1 LKAVTIL
8 DTGPLVTF
16 LAAGLKHHDWVCE
29 QWQRLHP
36 PFITCEPVLTEAAFL
51 LKREGREADA
61 LFVLLERG
69 VLRIG
74 LEIEDQLPDLRTLMR
89 RYRDR
94 PMSLADACL
103 VRLAELHPGGVIFT
117 LDTDFRIY
125 RRHGNKVI
133 PLLMP
138 EE

>member
-1 LKAVTIL
+1 M
-8 DTGPLVTF
+8 
-16 LAAGLKHHDWVCE
+16 
-29 QWQRLHP
+29 
-36 PFITCEPVLTEAAFL
+36 TCEPVLTEAAFL
-51 LKREGREADA
+51 LKREGKDTDA
-61 LFVLLERG
+61 IFALLERG

-74 LEIEDQLPDLRTLMR
+74 LEIEDQLEDLRTLMR

-103 VRLAELHPGGVIFT
+103 VRLAELHPGSVIFT

-133 PLLMP
+133 PVLMP
-138 EE
+138 

>member
-1 LKAVTIL
+1 M
-8 DTGPLVTF
+8 
-16 LAAGLKHHDWVCE
+16 
-29 QWQRLHP
+29 
-36 PFITCEPVLTEAAFL
+36 ITCEPVLTEAAFL
-51 LKREGREADA
+51 LKREGCEPDA

-69 VLRIG
+69 VIRVS
-74 LEIEDQLPDLRTLMR
+74 LEIEDQVPDLRTLMR

-103 VRLAELHPGGVIFT
+103 VRLSELHRDSRIFT
-117 LDTDFRIY
+117 LDADFRIY

-138 EE
+138 ED